1 MVKAGNKVKAGDTI
15 ELDVPEAEEISVVP
29 QDLPLDI
36 VYQDH
41 DIAVINK
48 PQGMV
53 THPAPG
59 NYEGTLV
66 NALLYHIGDL
76 SGINGQLRP
85 GIVHR
90 LDKDTSG
97 LLIIAKNDGAH
108 KALAEQIAQKTAQ
121 RIYLALV
128 YGNIKDEEGTISTL
142 LGRDVRDRKKMA
154 VVRAGGR
161 EAVTNYRVLERYGN
175 YTLVECRLKTGRTH
189 QIRVHMK
196 YIGHPVVG
204 DPVYLSLIHIC
215 RDTEQLKKIKLYT
228 QEYMARN
235 GKKPSPKE
243 IADEMG
249 LSVER
254 VLEVLEMQQADN
266 ILSLD
271 SALAADSENFSL
283 GNILGQEDASFEHVE
298 NHDFINYC
306 MSLLNDTEKKIIE
319 QRYLGNKTQKQVA
332 DMLHVSQMQ
341 ISRMERK
348 ILNKLA
354 MVYKK

>member
-1 MVKAGNKVKAGDTI
+1 MTTLRKKAELQGKQRVDAYLAEVYPQFSRSFLKKLIEQESILLNGRAVKAGNKVKAGDTI

-59 NYEGTLV
+59 NYKGTLV

-204 DPVYLSLIHIC
+204 DPVYCRQKDPFGLSGQLLHAKRLEIIHP
-215 RDTEQLKKIKLYT
+215 RTGEEMVFEAPLPAYFTEVLTQLKKI
-228 QEYMARN
+228 
-235 GKKPSPKE
+235 
-243 IADEMG
+243 
-249 LSVER
+249 
-254 VLEVLEMQQADN
+254 
-266 ILSLD
+266 
-271 SALAADSENFSL
+271 
-283 GNILGQEDASFEHVE
+283 
-298 NHDFINYC
+298 
-306 MSLLNDTEKKIIE
+306 
-319 QRYLGNKTQKQVA
+319 
-332 DMLHVSQMQ
+332 
-341 ISRMERK
+341 
-348 ILNKLA
+348 
-354 MVYKK
+354 